1 MRPDLHINQENTQT
15 SVDLLL
21 KKGFETLDDKEED
34 FTQKY
39 FIKKWYFSI
48 KEYFCEFS
56 LGRRL
61 HTRKTKK

>member
-15 SVDLLL
+15 SVDLLFK
-21 KKGFETLDDKEED
+21 KKGFETLDDKDED

-48 KEYFCEFS
+48 KEYFCVSF
-56 LGRRL
+56 L
-61 HTRKTKK
+61 

>member
-15 SVDLLL
+15 SVDLHF

-34 FTQKY
+34 FTKNH

-48 KEYFCEFS
+48 KEYFCVSF
-56 LGRRL
+56 L
-61 HTRKTKK
+61 

>member
-15 SVDLLL
+15 SVDLHL

-48 KEYFCEFS
+48 KEYFCVSF
-56 LGRRL
+56 L
-61 HTRKTKK
+61 